1 METPAR
7 RPTGIPYPPSMT
19 RPLLRPFILVR
30 LLGLGACLVL
40 SIAAC
45 GDDGESAAPSSPITG
60 GKAGSGGQTG
70 RAGSGGIAGAAGQDS
85 GGASG
90 GGASGDSGAGG
101 STPSKGG
108 SAGAPMGGSGGS
120 GGAGPIGGSS
130 GAGSGGTSTAGAGG
144 GNAAKP
150 LGLAPIPPRTINE
163 NETTTIPIVIT
174 GDTPDAPLHLSAV
187 GLPPGAELDVVARAI
202 RFRPDFIQGGGP
214 ASNVT
219 IHARRGAQK
228 AETTF
233 ALTIANTIV
242 TPKPTVTSTE
252 NAGPC
257 QRLVV
262 SQKTDAY
269 LDSMGHAGRTFA
281 ATVLVPDQA
290 TDTTR
295 MPVSIYLHGAGVSS
309 PGKGS
314 CVTDSI
320 RIYPHDPN
328 NTYWWGYSEN
338 FPAGKAT
345 TGTVPPY
352 TARRVLALLEWV
364 LAEHHGDDSR
374 VRMAGSSMGGAGAM
388 TIGLLWG
395 RHFSAIEAE
404 LGQAIPRSHRAARLA
419 SLEPIWGKASLG
431 LKDEL
436 GGNVWDR
443 MDLTRAVRDDAEAS
457 GPHLFIRHGKD
468 DKTIQFA
475 AVVEASPL
483 TKLTFYQALQTHG
496 HWAVWDEGGH
506 GTEDPVMKDNWWG
519 GFRAFGDPESFAT
532 PGGTLPGF
540 SASSLDDDPGD
551 GTGNGKVS
559 YTDSG
564 GYAANDAVAGDTGWK
579 GDIAGAI
586 NRHLR
591 WDATKQVDTIEEWS
605 VPLRVYSGG
614 GTAPPKAGYPA
625 KGDQVLGAV
634 PATVSVTVRHPR
646 QFLTRPGET
655 VAWTFGSAKGT
666 ATADAKG
673 LVTISALS
681 FTASWQTLTIT
692 RVDPTP

>member
-1 METPAR
+1 MA
-7 RPTGIPYPPSMT
+7 Y
-19 RPLLRPFILVR
+19 LAHRPFVLARV
-30 LLGLGACLVL
+30 LGVTACLVL
-40 SIAAC
+40 SVAAC
-45 GDDGESAAPSSPITG
+45 GEDGDVASPPPTG
-60 GKAGSGGQTG
+60 GKAGSAGQIGRAGAGGLAG
-70 RAGSGGIAGAAGQDS
+70 AAGAGSGKSGAGSGGAE
-85 GGASG
+85 GGSG
-90 GGASGDSGAGG
+90 GG
-101 STPSKGG
+101 STGKGG
-108 SAGAPMGGSGGS
+108 NAGATTGGSGGS
-120 GGAGPIGGSS
+120 GGASPTGGSS
-130 GAGSGGTSTAGAGG
+130 GNASGGTSAGG
-144 GNAAKP
+144 TTGKGGTTGTGGSAGGKATAP
-150 LGLAPIPPRTINE
+150 LGLAPIPPRTIDE
-163 NETTTIPIVIT
+163 DETTTIPIVVT
-174 GDTPDAPLHLSAV
+174 GDDPEAPLHLSAT
-187 GLPPGAELDVVARAI
+187 GLPPGAELDVIARAI
-202 RFRPDFIQGGGP
+202 RFRPDFIQGGGG
-214 ASNVT
+214 ASNIT

-233 ALTIANTIV
+233 ALTVANTIV
-242 TPKPTVTSTE
+242 TPEPTVTSTE

-257 QRLVV
+257 QRFVV

-269 LDSMGHAGRTFA
+269 LDSKGHAGRTFA

-290 TDTTR
+290 SDATR
-295 MPVSIYLHGAGVSS
+295 MPVSIYLHGAGVAS
-309 PGKGS
+309 PGKGA
-314 CVTDSI
+314 CENNSI

-364 LAEHHGDDSR
+364 LAEHHGDATR

-475 AVVEASPL
+475 AVVEPSPL

-496 HWAVWDEGGH
+496 YWAVWDEGGH
-506 GTEDPVMKDNWWG
+506 GTEDPVLKDNWWG
-519 GFRAFGDPESFAT
+519 GFRAFSDPESFGR

-551 GTGNGKVS
+551 GTGNGKVT

-591 WDATKQVDTIEEWS
+591 WDATKQIDTSEEWS
-605 VPLRVYSGG
+605 VPLRLYSGG
-614 GTAPPKAGYPA
+614 GSAPPKAGYPA
-625 KGDQVLGAV
+625 KGDQVAGAI
-634 PATVSVTVRHPR
+634 PASVSVTIRHPA

-655 VAWTFGSAKGT
+655 VAWTFGAAKGT

-673 LVTISALS
+673 LVTIPALA
-681 FTASWQTLTIT
+681 FTASWQTLKVT
-692 RVDPTP
+692 RSDAP